1 MQTQA
6 SPTAT
11 SPARP
16 AGGEWLAL
24 TGLIILAAA
33 LRLPGLGRFGFWR
46 DEALSTFISR
56 QQFPFEILNSLRDHG
71 HPPLYYT
78 LSHFWIALTGESE
91 FTLRLLSVS
100 LGILLIPAVYVLG
113 RRLFDRRVGLVAAVL
128 IACSPYA
135 VAASRTSRPY
145 TLLPLV
151 SLLSLYCLARAL
163 ETGHRQPLP
172 FRGDWLAYI
181 LFSVATIYTHTWGV
195 FLIVA
200 ENAFFLAELFLRHDT
215 RRLFWT
221 WVGVQLAI
229 LALYAPWLPNVLRQA
244 GSIATLPWVVST
256 SRWATLLAVGNDF
269 LGLPQ
274 LGGRSVLVWGPLLL
288 LGLTSLVVRLDVIRL
303 EFYPT
308 RPMLLVI
315 AGSLGYV
322 ALGVLVTQ
330 RTYGL
335 IPTYLAT
342 GAMPGLILLV
352 ARGLAHLRRRWL
364 LAGATGLLAGLWLVS
379 ILTTPAA
386 PVSSIREAAS
396 YVQDQIRPDDVIVIA
411 PEYLGT
417 PFDYYF
423 RGPQPQVAF
432 PGLYGRDAIEVQE
445 ELHRYNRWLHAADQ
459 LQPTLD
465 FVARSLG
472 PAGRVWLIASLDQY
486 PHDPY
491 FSQVRTLKSRLDQTY
506 RLVETVTRFR
516 GPVEAVDI
524 FLYQR

>member
-1 MQTQA
+1 MQTRP
-6 SPTAT
+6 SSTST
-11 SPARP
+11 SPAQP
-16 AGGEWLAL
+16 DSGQWFIL
-24 TGLIILAAA
+24 TGLILLAAA

-56 QQFPFEILNSLRDHG
+56 QQFPFEILASLRDHG

-78 LSHFWIALTGESE
+78 LSHFWIALAGESE
-91 FTLRLLSVS
+91 FTLRLLSAS
-100 LGILLIPAVYVLG
+100 LGILLIPAIYILG
-113 RRLFDRRVGLVAAVL
+113 RRLFARRVGLVAAVL
-128 IACSPYA
+128 IACSPYV
-135 VAASRTSRPY
+135 VAASRTARPY

-151 SLLSLYCLARAL
+151 SLLSLYFLARAL
-163 ETGHRQPLP
+163 ETDRRRPLP
-172 FRGDWLAYI
+172 VTGDWLACI
-181 LFSVATIYTHTWGV
+181 LFSAAAIYTHTWGV

-200 ENAFFLAELFLRHDT
+200 ENAFFLAELFLRRDT
-215 RRLFWT
+215 RRHFWT
-221 WVGVQLAI
+221 WVGVQLTI

-288 LGLTSLVVRLDVIRL
+288 LGLVSLSLRLDVIRL

-308 RPMLLVI
+308 RPLLLVI

-342 GAMPGLILLV
+342 GALPGLFLLV
-352 ARGLAHLRRRWL
+352 ARGLTHLRQRWL
-364 LAGATGLLAGLWLVS
+364 LAGTTSLLAALWLIS

-386 PVSSIREAAS
+386 PVSSIREVAS
-396 YVQDQIRPDDVIVIA
+396 YVQGHIQPDDLIVIA

-417 PFDYYF
+417 PFNYYF

-432 PGLYGRDAIEVQE
+432 PGLYGRGAIEVQE
-445 ELHRYNRWLHAADQ
+445 ELHRYDRWLHAADQ
-459 LQPTLD
+459 IQPTLD

-472 PAGRVWLIASLDQY
+472 PAGQVWLIASLDQY
-486 PHDPY
+486 PQDPY
-491 FSQVRTLKSRLDQTY
+491 FSQVRVLKARLDQSY
-506 RLVETVTRFR
+506 RRVETVSRFR
-516 GPVEAVDI
+516 GPVESADI
-524 FLYQR
+524 FIYQR